1 MFRALIGR
9 ASGGRV
15 MMMTKTT
22 ARTIYTPSAKTA
34 ALVEREDRVCAHTY
48 HPLPVVLTR
57 GKGCRVWDV
66 DGKGAHVFLFF
77 FFFFF
82 FFFIFA
88 DSLTC
93 HVPQSIL
100 IFWPAIRP

>member
-1 MFRALIGR
+1 MFRTVLGR

-15 MMMTKTT
+15 TTKMTT
-22 ARTIYTPSAKTA
+22 RTIYTPSPKTV

-66 DGKGAHVFLFF
+66 DGKGACWRRVSIFSFCFFRFF
-77 FFFFF
+77 FSQ
-82 FFFIFA
+82 IP
-88 DSLTC
+88 C
-93 HVPQSIL
+93 
-100 IFWPAIRP
+100 